1 MLSLLAALHIFTT
14 IIWVGGMF
22 FAHMVLRPSAVEI
35 LEPPLRLMLW
45 NRVFKRFFFWVW
57 LSVILLPVTG
67 YMMLFMYFGGFAG
80 VGIHIH
86 IMSFIGLLMIVIFG
100 YLYFVT
106 YQKFK
111 EAVIIENWPEAGQL
125 LIKIRH
131 TVTINLVLGL
141 VTSIVAVGG
150 RYFQGGL

>member
-1 MLSLLAALHIFTT
+1 MLSLLVTLHIFAT

-22 FAHMVLRPSAVEI
+22 FAHLVLRPSAVDT
-35 LEPPLRLMLW
+35 LEAPLRLTLW
-45 NRVFKRFFFWVW
+45 SMVFKRFFVWVW
-57 LSVILLPVTG
+57 LSVMVLAITG
-67 YMMLFMYFGGFAG
+67 YIMLFMVFGGFAG

-86 IMSFIGLLMIVIFG
+86 IMQLSGLLMMVIFA

-106 YQKFK
+106 YQKFHH
-111 EAVIIENWPEAGQL
+111 AVLSEDWPQAGQQ

-141 VTSIVAVGG
+141 LTSMVAVAG
-150 RYFQGGL
+150 RYF